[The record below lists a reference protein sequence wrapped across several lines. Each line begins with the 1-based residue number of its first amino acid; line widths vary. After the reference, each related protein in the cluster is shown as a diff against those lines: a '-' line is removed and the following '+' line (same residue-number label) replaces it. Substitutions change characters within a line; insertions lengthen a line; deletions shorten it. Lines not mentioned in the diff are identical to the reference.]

1 MARARAVRPGSGPR
15 PARARS
21 VQSSLGS
28 IVLGFE
34 LIVVFLGA
42 LVVFGLKA
50 LPAAWALGGGAAMV
64 LAMAATIGLMR
75 FRWAFAVGWILQLIV
90 VASGF
95 LNPVLF
101 IVGVLFTAL
110 WAYCMITGAKLDR
123 QSPQQPQ
130 PQPQHEQ
137 PDQPQPKHPDQP
149 QHPQHP
155 SPPSPPDAPP
165 TETET
170 PS

>member
-1 MARARAVRPGSGPR
+1 MARAAGPRSVRP
-15 PARARS
+15 RS
-21 VQSSLGS
+21 VQQSLGS

-42 LVVFGLKA
+42 LVIFGLKA

-64 LAMAATIGLMR
+64 VAMALTIGLLR
-75 FRWAFAVGWILQLIV
+75 FRWAFAVGWILQLVV

-123 QSPQQPQ
+123 QARR
-130 PQPQHEQ
+130 
-137 PDQPQPKHPDQP
+137 HPAP
-149 QHPQHP
+149 H
-155 SPPSPPDAPP
+155 SPP

>member
-1 MARARAVRPGSGPR
+1 MARVRRRSAQPR
-15 PARARS
+15 PRQPRAAQPRS
-21 VQSSLGS
+21 VQRSLGS

-42 LVVFGLKA
+42 LVIFGLKA
-50 LPAAWALGGGAAMV
+50 LPAGWAFGGGAAMV
-64 LAMAATIGLMR
+64 LAMAGTIALLR
-75 FRWAFAVGWILQLIV
+75 FRWAFAIGWILQLIV

-95 LNPVLF
+95 LNGVLF

-110 WAYCMITGAKLDR
+110 WAYCMITGARLDR
-123 QSPQQPQ
+123 QQA
-130 PQPQHEQ
+130 
-137 PDQPQPKHPDQP
+137 
-149 QHPQHP
+149 QHPHQPH
-155 SPPSPPDAPP
+155 

>member
-1 MARARAVRPGSGPR
+1 MTSPTRAA
-15 PARARS
+15 AARS
-21 VQSSLGS
+21 AQRSLGA

-42 LVVFGLKA
+42 LVIFGLKA
-50 LPAAWALGGGAAMV
+50 LPAGWALGGGAAV
-64 LAMAATIGLMR
+64 VVAMGVTIGLLR
-75 FRWAFAVGWILQLIV
+75 FRWAYWIGWLLQFV
-90 VASGF
+90 VIASGIV
-95 LNPVLF
+95 LPMLF

-123 QSPQQPQ
+123 QARRHPIAPPQ
-130 PQPQHEQ
+130 PHT
-137 PDQPQPKHPDQP
+137 DT
-149 QHPQHP
+149 
-155 SPPSPPDAPP
+155 PP